1 MNKNLHIVFDT
12 TVLSDR
18 RRRRTVKHPR
28 LARLKP
34 SHSFLLLST
43 PIIIFGWSDNTFCV
57 SNLFSESISCV
68 SVMRFLKTLLPLII
82 LAIHVAGASANDPLK
97 PAPYYEP
104 RDQPLVQKRSV
115 STDSTLVE
123 GKLPLGRRGSTSSTE
138 SEFAPLLPNQR
149 GRSGSTSSAESAL
162 SLGSSTASTMTQF
175 ELERQHIPESRCQ
188 TCIRNAYNAA
198 HTVAK
203 LSIDATFAVG
213 RFVDRHPETCIIAF
227 HLLFNAFI
235 VSKSP
240 VSAVARRDVT
250 SGQASEGSCLRLGSS
265 CAETCSADLNAAK
278 TAKRNI
284 VRRAYRRRLD

>member
-1 MNKNLHIVFDT
+1 
-12 TVLSDR
+12 
-18 RRRRTVKHPR
+18 
-28 LARLKP
+28 
-34 SHSFLLLST
+34 
-43 PIIIFGWSDNTFCV
+43 
-57 SNLFSESISCV
+57 
-68 SVMRFLKTLLPLII
+68 MRFLKRLLPLII

-123 GKLPLGRRGSTSSTE
+123 GKLPLGRRGSASSTE

-149 GRSGSTSSAESAL
+149 GRSGSTSSADAP
-162 SLGSSTASTMTQF
+162 SLGSPTASTMTQF
-175 ELERQHIPESRCQ
+175 DLESQHIPESRCQ

-250 SGQASEGSCLRLGSS
+250 SGQASEHPRSCLRLGPS